1 LSEKISNAL
10 IINADGSDMAVLKD
24 EGIEDA
30 DAFVAV
36 TSSSEANIFACL
48 AAQRFGVKKTIA
60 EVENID
66 YIAMAEGLEI
76 GTVLN
81 KKTMSAA
88 YIYQMLLDASVL
100 NVRNLAS
107 ADAEIV
113 EFLAEE
119 GSKITKAKIRD
130 IRLPDDTNIGAIVRA
145 GEGILVNG
153 DTQILQG
160 DQVVVFCKN
169 QVIRQLETFFK

>member
-1 LSEKISNAL
+1 
-10 IINADGSDMAVLKD
+10 
-24 EGIEDA
+24 
-30 DAFVAV
+30 
-36 TSSSEANIFACL
+36 
-48 AAQRFGVKKTIA
+48 
-60 EVENID
+60 
-66 YIAMAEGLEI
+66 
-76 GTVLN
+76 
-81 KKTMSAA
+81 MSAA

-100 NVRNLAS
+100 NVRNLAR